1 MYVVELSHAIND
13 TREYPLTLVTLYDLR
28 NNILYN
34 GRCILADVNSTHS
47 SSALHRPN

>member
-13 TREYPLTLVTLYDLR
+13 TREYPFTLATLYDLR

-34 GRCILADVNSTHS
+34 GRYILTGINNTRS
-47 SSALHRPN
+47 SPVLHHPN